1 MGVLDCHGLSQ
12 IDIVGV
18 ARVQTVSLD
27 LRWEEAEKV
36 FSSTERIQ
44 LIRQLIRQLILS
56 LAHALGLERLLDH
69 RAVELKSVL
78 LLKNQIH
85 GKATRVSILIQANAP
100 LALV

>member
-18 ARVQTVSLD
+18 ARVQTVSFD

-36 FSSTERIQ
+36 FSSTERI
-44 LIRQLIRQLILS
+44 QLIRQLILS

-78 LLKNQIH
+78 LLQNQIH